1 MKKDKICTI
10 STEVIVQV
18 IQIVLIAAG
27 LFLIIIGLQLP
38 GCTQTPA
45 APAAKESRQAADI
58 ENKWG
63 IQILGIRKTAAGH
76 MLDFRYKVTDANKA
90 APLFVRA
97 SKPYLID
104 QSSGKSL
111 VVPNMA
117 KVGPLRTSN
126 PPKEGRTYWM
136 FFGNPGLV
144 KPGDKVTVVIGD
156 FKVEDMTVQ

>member
-1 MKKDKICTI
+1 MKKDKICII
-10 STEVIVQV
+10 STEVIAQI
-18 IQIVLIAAG
+18 IQIALTAAG
-27 LFLIIIGLQLP
+27 LILIIIGLQLP

-45 APAAKESRQAADI
+45 APAAQESKQAAGI

-63 IQILGIRKTAAGH
+63 IQILGVRKAAAGH

-97 SKPYLID
+97 GKPYLID